1 MNLILWALCWA
12 EAFRRLNADKV
23 REGKSFTWQK
33 CCFAL
38 VILTS
43 IGNGTCGLMRLASE
57 FRTDPFSSMIYRLAP
72 TKKCK
77 VALSSSVSA
86 FCFSLLLVGHLFS
99 LSCLFFL
106 LFLAVADLR
115 GNCRET
121 WAHPCTCGSYMCAL
135 LLCHWASSADN
146 SAAFREASKA
156 LQLPWCCLM
165 LLLLV

>member
-23 REGKSFTWQK
+23 KEGKSFTWQK

-43 IGNGTCGLMRLASE
+43 IAISTCGLMRLASE

-106 LFLAVADLR
+106 LFWAVADLQVIA
-115 GNCRET
+115 GKPEHILAPVAVICVLFFCVTEL
-121 WAHPCTCGSYMCAL
+121 PQLIIQL
-135 LLCHWASSADN
+135 LFGKPVRHCSCPGAV
-146 SAAFREASKA
+146 
-156 LQLPWCCLM
+156 WCFCY
-165 LLLLV
+165 